1 MFKNPD
7 ATLIYDGECRF
18 CAACLAWVK
27 RKLEITSISFQEA
40 NLDKY
45 GLVRSECEKSVFLV
59 TIEANLSGAD
69 AVAYLLRLRGN
80 SLLAWIL
87 QSSGQIGESGY
98 RWVASHRDSLIIR
111 MITKY
116 LERTSQPPAGKY

>member
-18 CAACLAWVK
+18 CLACLAWVK
-27 RKLEITSISFQEA
+27 RKLEITLISFQEA
-40 NLDKY
+40 NLDQY
-45 GLVRSECEKSVFLV
+45 GLVRSECEKSVFVV
-59 TIEANLSGAD
+59 TKEVNLSGAG
-69 AVAYLLRLRGN
+69 AVSYLLKLRGN

-87 QSSGQIGESGY
+87 QSSGWIGELGY
-98 RWVASHRDSLIIR
+98 RCVASHRDSLIIR

-116 LERTSQPPAGKY
+116 LERVSQPGAGK